1 MTELEAFKSFVAGI
15 DPSWPEELIA
25 EALGEAK
32 GLWAEA
38 ALSLN
43 CVRGAVRFGA
53 YSEPEAKAASRPD
66 AKAALANI
74 VAAMTGP
81 QQPIRRI

>member
-38 ALSLN
+38 VLSLN
-43 CVRGAVRFGA
+43 CVRKLNVPQ
-53 YSEPEAKAASRPD
+53 YNEPSGQRVDLQA
-66 AKAALANI
+66 I
-74 VAAMTGP
+74 VASMTGP
-81 QQPIRRI
+81 KEKIRRI